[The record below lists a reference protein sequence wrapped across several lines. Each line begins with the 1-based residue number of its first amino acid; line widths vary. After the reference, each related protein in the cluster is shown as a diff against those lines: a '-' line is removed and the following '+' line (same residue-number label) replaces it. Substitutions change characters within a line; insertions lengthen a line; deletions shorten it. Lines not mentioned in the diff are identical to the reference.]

1 MRERRE
7 PDFSGLVLL
16 NKQPGVT
23 SFQALHQVKK
33 IFSTGKV
40 GHTGTLDKF
49 ASGLLVVL
57 VGRAVKLTPWFSS
70 CDKRY
75 SAGIRFGFETATL
88 DPEGE
93 VTAEAPVPDREA
105 VEKALAKFR
114 GDILQA
120 PPAYSAIHING
131 VRSHELARS
140 GVPVEPEK
148 RPVTIYGLDLVSW
161 EPPFAHIRVHCSK
174 GTYIRSLARDLAL
187 EAGSRAHLVSLER
200 TGSALFRL
208 EDAVDPENLD
218 IGALKPVSP
227 GIFQALGLAVLEAD
241 GETAAELVRGRAL
254 APLLDRLRFPGGAEF
269 PAPYITENAVN
280 TAGVFDKNANFLA
293 VLTRENGRWA
303 YGYVYAHN

>member
-1 MRERRE
+1 MRERKE
-7 PDFSGLVLL
+7 PGFSGLLLL
-16 NKQPGVT
+16 NKQPGIT
-23 SFQALHQVKK
+23 SFQALNQVKK
-33 IFSTGKV
+33 IFSTAKV

-57 VGRAVKLTPWFSS
+57 VGRAVKLSPWFSS
-70 CDKRY
+70 CDKYY
-75 SAGIRFGFETATL
+75 SAGIRFGLETASL

-93 VTAEAPVPDREA
+93 VTAEAPVPDRET

-148 RPVTIYGLDLVSW
+148 RPVTVYELELVSW
-161 EPPFAHIRVHCSK
+161 EPPFAQIRVHCSK

-187 EAGSRAHLVSLER
+187 EAGSRAHLVTLKR
-200 TGSALFRL
+200 TGSALFRV

-218 IGALKPVSP
+218 IGALKPISP
-227 GIFQALGLAVLEAD
+227 GVFQALALPVLEAD
-241 GETAAELVRGRAL
+241 DETAAEFARGRAL
-254 APLLDRLRFPGGAEF
+254 APLLGRLRFPGGAEF
-269 PAPYITENAVN
+269 PAGG
-280 TAGVFDKNANFLA
+280 TAEGVVGVFDKNAGFIA
-293 VLTRENGRWA
+293 VLAREDGRWA
-303 YGYVYAHN
+303 YGYVYARN

>member
-1 MRERRE
+1 MRERKE
-7 PDFSGLVLL
+7 TGVSGLLLL
-16 NKQPGVT
+16 NKPPGIT
-23 SFQALHQVKK
+23 SFQALNRVKK
-33 IFSTGKV
+33 FFSTGKI

-57 VGRAVKLTPWFSS
+57 VGRAVKLSPWFSS

-75 SAGIRFGFETATL
+75 SAGIRFGLETATL

-93 VTAEAPVPDREA
+93 VTAEAPVPDRET

-148 RPVTIYGLDLVSW
+148 RPVTIYTLDIVSW
-161 EPPFAHIRVHCSK
+161 EPPFAQIRVHCSK
-174 GTYIRSLARDLAL
+174 GTYIRSLARDIAL
-187 EAGSRAHLVSLER
+187 EAGSRAHLVTLER
-200 TGSALFRL
+200 TGSALFKL

-218 IGALKPVSP
+218 VGALKPISP
-227 GIFQALGLAVLEAD
+227 GIFRALGLPVLEAD
-241 GETAAELVRGRAL
+241 DGIAAEIARGKPL
-254 APLLDRLRFPGGAEF
+254 APLLGRLHLPGGPEL
-269 PAPYITENAVN
+269 PASGITENA
-280 TAGVFDKNANFLA
+280 AGVFDKNANFIA
-293 VLTRENGRWA
+293 VLARENGRWA
-303 YGYVYAHN
+303 YGYVYARN